1 MTESIDLSALR
12 PQIDAAIETQL
23 TRGAAD
29 LAPLQ
34 PEAADLLDV
43 IGALLRGGKRL
54 RPTFLYVGYRAG
66 RMPHTPAAI
75 ALACAMEFLQ
85 TAALLHDDV
94 IDGSDT
100 RRGAPTAHRALE
112 ARHCERGWEGD
123 SARFG
128 VAGAILAGNLC
139 LGWADQAYDESGLPA
154 DQLARARG
162 CFDLMRAQLMAG
174 QYLDVVESVRP
185 WSALDAAHR
194 VAGAERMMT
203 YKSAKY
209 SIQHP
214 LLIGADAAG
223 VNASSRA
230 ALAAYGL
237 DLGLAFQLRD
247 DVLGVFGDPSVTGK
261 PAGDDL
267 REGKRTV
274 LLAHTL
280 AGLGPAD
287 RAYAEAHLGR
297 PDLDDAAIDRLRE
310 LITASGA
317 VAVVE
322 ADIASRAA
330 RARAALSGTDID
342 PAAAAALDDLVDLS
356 TARSA

>member
-1 MTESIDLSALR
+1 MTESIDLAALR
-12 PQIDAAIETQL
+12 PQIDAAIEAQL
-23 TRGAAD
+23 ARGAAD
-29 LAPLQ
+29 LTPLQ

-66 RMPHTPAAI
+66 GMPHSPAAV
-75 ALACAMEFLQ
+75 ALACATEFLQ
-85 TAALLHDDV
+85 AAALLHDDV

-100 RRGAPTAHRALE
+100 RRGSPTAHRALE
-112 ARHCERGWEGD
+112 ARHRDRGWSGD
-123 SARFG
+123 AERFG

-139 LGWADQAYDESGLPA
+139 LGWADQAYDECGLPA
-154 DQLARARG
+154 DQLARGRG

-185 WSALDAAHR
+185 WAERSTAER
-194 VAGAERMMT
+194 VAGAERMIT

-209 SIQHP
+209 SVEHP

-223 VNASSRA
+223 VEPASRG

-237 DLGLAFQLRD
+237 DVGLAFQLRD
-247 DVLGVFGDPSVTGK
+247 DLLGVFGDPAVTGK

-280 AGLGPAD
+280 AGLSPAD
-287 RAYAEAHLGR
+287 RSYAESHLGR
-297 PDLDDAAIDRLRE
+297 ADLDEAAVTRLRD
-310 LITASGA
+310 LIVASGA

-322 ADIASRAA
+322 KDIAARADH
-330 RARAALSGTDID
+330 ARAALADARITPD
-342 PAAAAALDDLVDLS
+342 AAAALHDLIDIA
-356 TARSA
+356 TARTA